1 MEYEMKT
8 LAKQIIVVNIEFHS
22 IQIEFLYNSMQ
33 NRYQNEYEN
42 RLHRLCLLL
51 LLNLIAC
58 LRIRLQK
65 AS

>member
-1 MEYEMKT
+1 MEQEMKT
-8 LAKQIIVVNIEFHS
+8 LDKQIIAVNIAFHS

-51 LLNLIAC
+51 LNLIAS